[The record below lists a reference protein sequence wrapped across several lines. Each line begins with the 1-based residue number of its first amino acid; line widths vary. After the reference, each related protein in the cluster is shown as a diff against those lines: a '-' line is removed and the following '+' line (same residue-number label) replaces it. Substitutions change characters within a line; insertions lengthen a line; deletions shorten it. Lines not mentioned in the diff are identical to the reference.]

1 MPGIFLSHS
10 SNDRAF
16 VTKLA
21 IDLVNRGFPVWFDSW
36 ELELGVGLT
45 KSIYGSLDQSFLV
58 LLLLSPDSVHSTW
71 VERELTA
78 ALLKEEEM
86 KRNFL
91 IPVVVRD
98 CEVPLQ
104 IRDRLRANFTVG
116 YLAALESLCATLDRA
131 GARNIQV
138 DPSRQIIPLRFAR
151 DVYLDRAALQER
163 LAHLARSQTPGST
176 ISREQLVIEPGGA
189 YSKLRTLATH
199 RMEHIE
205 SDPWFSPEFFE
216 AFSRDYRS
224 LTKLERQLVDGVL
237 ILLNGLGGRNDVD
250 AVEACYWYARDLRSE
265 LLRYFCAMQSPN
277 APDSV
282 ELSPDWISLRQSDA
296 KSAEF
301 YGVDAVERCI
311 VSRRAPGGGMAS
323 ATASVYVDRDSQLWR
338 YFAAEGGS
346 APPVRLLD
354 FGNPELYAKYLAPRI
369 LFGHQLGHCPLMFEF
384 ADLLV
389 GIS

>member
-1 MPGIFLSHS
+1 
-10 SNDRAF
+10 
-16 VTKLA
+16 
-21 IDLVNRGFPVWFDSW
+21 
-36 ELELGVGLT
+36 
-45 KSIYGSLDQSFLV
+45 
-58 LLLLSPDSVHSTW
+58 
-71 VERELTA
+71 
-78 ALLKEEEM
+78 
-86 KRNFL
+86 
-91 IPVVVRD
+91 
-98 CEVPLQ
+98 
-104 IRDRLRANFTVG
+104 
-116 YLAALESLCATLDRA
+116 
-131 GARNIQV
+131 
-138 DPSRQIIPLRFAR
+138 
-151 DVYLDRAALQER
+151 
-163 LAHLARSQTPGST
+163 LARSQTPGST

-301 YGVDAVERCI
+301 YGVGAVERCI